1 MFCNKCGNELKSN
14 DKFCSRCGNKIGGN
28 GNGDSERRERREL
41 NKTTISQTFKG
52 GFLLTNPFALLD
64 GINNYLSLKNLIY
77 VNCNFS
83 IYKGIVKS
91 ITLNCDE
98 IREVSDYIYQMDY
111 IKFGSL
117 WGTRNPDKYI
127 NEWIERHPDTK
138 IVHQR
143 IVNMNGMAREG
154 WILYKFKRR

>member
-1 MFCNKCGNELKSN
+1 MFCNKCGNELKSD
-14 DKFCSRCGNKIGGN
+14 DKFCSRCGNKIGL
-28 GNGDSERRERREL
+28 NGDRNRREI

-52 GFLLTNPFALLD
+52 GFLITNPFTLLD
-64 GINNYLSLKNLIY
+64 GINDYLFFKNLTY

-91 ITLNCDE
+91 ITLSCDE
-98 IREVSDYIYQMDY
+98 INEVSDYVYQMDY

-127 NEWIERHPDTK
+127 NEWIEKHPNTK

-154 WILYKFKRR
+154 WILYKYKRN